1 MLLLGVNVVFAQNTG
16 DNNLE
21 IIKDYLLTSGMNQ
34 NDFSDLKIQSQAFSK
49 SMDVNMVYAIQ
60 QHKNTPIRNAIGTF
74 AIKNGKVVH
83 FTGTY
88 ITDIA
93 TKINTITPSVSAETA
108 VREASSSL
116 GLGVVSNIAVVNK
129 KSTNQYVMSKGN
141 IAVEDIPVALVY
153 EIKDEKLV
161 LAWDLSIHT
170 ISGQNWYSVRIDAQN
185 GTLITKDD
193 WIVKCTFDD
202 HYLHNGNSKK
212 NTSESFSMIKSEEA
226 ANMLMTPSY
235 RVFSLP
241 SVESP
246 NHGAR
251 TLVSGQEDLTASP
264 FGWHEIQM
272 LVVLLVYNQ
281 MEELS

>member
-1 MLLLGVNVVFAQNTG
+1 MLLLGLNVAIAQNG
-16 DNNLE
+16 SDNNLE
-21 IIKDYLLTSGMNQ
+21 IIKEYLLTSGMNE

-49 SMDVNMVYAIQ
+49 SMNVNMVYAIQ
-60 QHKNTPIRNAIGTF
+60 RHNGIPIRNAIGTF
-74 AIKNGKVVH
+74 AVKNGKVVH

-88 ITDIA
+88 KKDIA
-93 TKINTITPSVSAETA
+93 SKVNTMIPSVSAEAA
-108 VREASSSL
+108 VRKASSSL
-116 GLGVVSNIAVVNK
+116 DLGAVSNIEIVNK
-129 KSTNQYVMSKGN
+129 KSENQFVLSKAN
-141 IAVEDIPVALVY
+141 ISVEDIPVALVY
-153 EIKDEKLV
+153 EVKDEALV

-170 ISGQNWYSVRIDAQN
+170 ISGKNWYSVRIDAQN

-193 WIVKCTFDD
+193 WIVKCNFED

-212 NTSESFSMIKSEEA
+212 NTSKSFSMIKGEES

-246 NHGAR
+246 NHGSR

-264 FGWHEIQM
+264 FGWHDKR
-272 LVVLLVYNQ
+272 
-281 MEELS
+281 